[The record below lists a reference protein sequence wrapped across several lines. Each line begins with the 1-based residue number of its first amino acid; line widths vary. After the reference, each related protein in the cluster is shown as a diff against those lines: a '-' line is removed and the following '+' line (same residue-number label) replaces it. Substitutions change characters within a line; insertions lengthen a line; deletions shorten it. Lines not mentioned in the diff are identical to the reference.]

1 LAELGV
7 KTGKNGWCDDGHES
21 LNARGVFMGQTTAKI
36 RDKGQLVD
44 WIANGEKPTAEWRIG
59 TEHEK
64 FLFHRDGLRP
74 VAYDGD
80 QGVAVMLHELC
91 KAIGVKATPILEN
104 GKIIGLRDGDGGSV
118 SLEPGGQLE
127 LSGAPLANLH
137 ETCAETGR
145 HLRHMRAVSSAL
157 GVGML
162 GIGFQPKWARGDIS
176 WMPKGRYRIMR
187 DHMPKV
193 GSMGLDMMLRSCTV
207 QVNLDYADEEDM
219 RKKFRTSLA
228 LQPVATALFANSPFK
243 NGKPSGLLS
252 TRAHVWTDTDN
263 SRCGVPD
270 CVFDPAFGY
279 EQWIDYILDVP
290 MYFLRRGE
298 DYVDVA
304 GKSFHDYLAR
314 TLEGFEGQ
322 PPNLADFEDHIT
334 TAFPE
339 VRLKQYLEMRGADSG
354 SWANICALPAYWVGL
369 LYDEEALDEATALV
383 CDIGAEDVMAG
394 RLSAAKDGLRGKLGP
409 FNLYDLAAK
418 TLDLASSGLRR
429 RGIFDDSGNDETGFL
444 QPLRSVISN
453 KKTPAEIMLDQY
465 YGDWAE
471 NIDQVFTSNQY

>member
-1 LAELGV
+1 MQKGV
-7 KTGKNGWCDDGHES
+7 SMGHT
-21 LNARGVFMGQTTAKI
+21 NVMITNK
-36 RDKGQLVD
+36 DQLVD
-44 WIANGEKPTAEWRIG
+44 WVASGAKPSGEWRIG
-59 TEHEK
+59 NEHEK

-80 QGVAVMLHELC
+80 QGIEAMLHALQRE
-91 KAIGVKATPILEN
+91 IGDKATPIIEN
-104 GKIIGLRDGDGGSV
+104 GKIIGLKDGDGGSV

-127 LSGAPLANLH
+127 LSGAPLFNLH

-145 HLRHMRAVSSAL
+145 HLRHMRVVSSAL

-162 GIGFQPKWARGDIS
+162 GIGFQPKWARDDIS

-187 DHMPKV
+187 NHMPRV
-193 GSMGLDMMLRSCTV
+193 GTRGLDMMLRTCTV
-207 QVNLDYADEEDM
+207 QVNLDYADEDDM

-228 LQPVATALFANSPFK
+228 LQPIATALFANSPFE

-263 SRCGVPD
+263 ARCGVPD

-290 MYFLRRGE
+290 MYFLHRGE

-304 GKSFHDYLAR
+304 GKSFRDYLTG
-314 TLEGFEGQ
+314 TLEGFEDQ
-322 PPNLADFEDHIT
+322 TPNMADFEDHIT

-369 LYDEEALDEATALV
+369 LYDEESLHEAETLV
-383 CDIGAEDVMAG
+383 RDIGAKDVMAG
-394 RLSAAKDGLRGKLGP
+394 RLSVAKDGLRGKLGP
-409 FNLYDLAAK
+409 YVVYDLAAK
-418 TLDLASSGLRR
+418 TLDLASNGLRR
-429 RGIFDDSGNDETGFL
+429 RGIFDDGGNDETGFL
-444 QPLRSVISN
+444 QPLRMVISN
-453 KKTPAEIMLDQY
+453 KKTPAEIMLDRY
-465 YGDWAE
+465 HGDWAE
-471 NIDQVFTSNQY
+471 DIDQVFTSNQY